1 MRNTMKNRRKSL
13 TKRRKISKR
22 RVKVSVAKKSSK
34 MYKKPIKKTRR
45 RMRGGE
51 EEKEECPICFE
62 EFDDPNNVIT
72 LSCNH
77 KFHKTCMKSTCES
90 KTIVSIC
97 FCPLCRKQLSEQELQ
112 ELGVVQGPIEA
123 PTYNFPPYLLTIDDF
138 KTYINNKL
146 RAPTRQPLEALN
158 RELFEF
164 LGTDSL
170 PFEIFDKIMEFDLE
184 QIATLNRYRFIGIVQ
199 NVPFNRLNKKYFVF
213 TDHNDETGED
223 SDTAFDVYE
232 V

>member
-1 MRNTMKNRRKSL
+1 MRNTVKNKSTYKRKTL
-13 TKRRKISKR
+13 TKRKSKG
-22 RVKVSVAKKSSK
+22 S
-34 MYKKPIKKTRR
+34 MHKKPIKKTRR
-45 RMRGGE
+45 KMRRMRKMRGGQ
-51 EEKEECPICFE
+51 EEKEECPICLEDFS
-62 EFDDPNNVIT
+62 DPNNVIT
-72 LSCNH
+72 LLCNH
-77 KFHKTCMKSTCES
+77 KFHKTCMKATCEA

-97 FCPLCRKQLSEQELQ
+97 FCPLCRKQLSEQEIQ
-112 ELGVVQGPIEA
+112 ELGVVQGPVEMPA
-123 PTYNFPPYLLTIDDF
+123 YNFPPYLMTIDDF

-158 RELFEF
+158 RELDEF

-170 PFEIFDKIMEFDLE
+170 PFDIFDKIMEFDLE
-184 QIATLNRYRFIGIVQ
+184 QIASLHRYRFIGIVQ
-199 NVPFNRLNKKYFVF
+199 NVPANRLNKKYFVF

>member
-1 MRNTMKNRRKSL
+1 MRKTVKHKGKTL
-13 TKRRKISKR
+13 TKRRKLSKR
-22 RVKVSVAKKSSK
+22 MVKGSVHKKHIKTSK
-34 MYKKPIKKTRR
+34 TKKRRR

-51 EEKEECPICFE
+51 EEKEEECPICLEDFS
-62 EFDDPNNVIT
+62 DPNNAIT
-72 LSCNH
+72 LTCNH

-97 FCPLCRKQLSEQELQ
+97 FCPLCRKQLSQQEIQ
-112 ELGVVQGPIEA
+112 ELGVVQSPLET
-123 PTYNFPPYLLTIDDF
+123 PTYNFPPYLSTIDDF

-146 RAPTRQPLEALN
+146 RAPTRQPLEVLN

-199 NVPFNRLNKKYFVF
+199 NAPYNRGNKKYFVF

-223 SDTAFDVYE
+223 GDVAWDVYE